1 MNRLQNIL
9 QYKTLI
15 LITGVVIAFAVMCGP
30 VLKKYVTCPI
40 AVKCEQT
47 DQQQEKQ
54 PETQVSSFDAVAP
67 VLQANFIL
75 DEILIEVFTIE
86 HNTGQPG
93 ILKYIAETPQKFLKV
108 LFRWIISPN
117 AP

>member
-9 QYKTLI
+9 KHRTL
-15 LITGVVIAFAVMCGP
+15 LIVTGIVIALAIVSVPVM
-30 VLKKYVTCPI
+30 KSYVTCPVV
-40 AVKCEQT
+40 AKCEPT
-47 DQQQEKQ
+47 DKQEEKK

-67 VLQANFIL
+67 VLQVDFNIE
-75 DEILIEVFTIE
+75 EILTEVFKIE
-86 HNTGQPG
+86 HNTVQPA
-93 ILKYIAETPQKFLKV
+93 ILKYISETPEKFLKI